1 MKAKETLE
9 KVRTLLGIQVKFAQE
24 KLDNGTILESES
36 FEQGQEI
43 FVVNEDERIPLPQG
57 EYQME
62 DGKILVIAEDGII
75 GDIKEAGAQEE
86 EPAED
91 VEQKEEVEMEQET
104 KEPKKIVK
112 SISEE
117 MFFSTIET
125 LTQKIEALELALQP
139 KEEVEE
145 VVEEKVEMSATEP
158 KETISANPEVENRR
172 RVIRHSSQRRK
183 SAIDRVFEK
192 LGNK

>member
-145 VVEEKVEMSATEP
+145 VKVEMSAEEP

>member
-75 GDIKEAGAQEE
+75 GEIKENSGEE
-86 EPAED
+86 EEQPAEE

-104 KEPKKIVK
+104 KEPKKVVK

-117 MFFSTIET
+117 VFFSTIES

-145 VVEEKVEMSATEP
+145 VKVEMSAEEP

>member
-1 MKAKETLE
+1 
-9 KVRTLLGIQVKFAQE
+9 
-24 KLDNGTILESES
+24 
-36 FEQGQEI
+36 
-43 FVVNEDERIPLPQG
+43 
-57 EYQME
+57 ME
-62 DGKILVIAEDGII
+62 DGKILVVAEDGII
-75 GDIKEAGAQEE
+75 GEIKENSGEE
-86 EPAED
+86 EEKPAEE

-145 VVEEKVEMSATEP
+145 VIEEKVEMSAEEP

-172 RVIRHSSQRRK
+172 RVDSASQEN
-183 SAIDRVFEK
+183 VQT
-192 LGNK
+192 

>member
-36 FEQGQEI
+36 FEQGQDI

-62 DGKILVIAEDGII
+62 DGKILVIAEEGII
-75 GDIKEAGAQEE
+75 GEIKENSGEE
-86 EPAED
+86 EEQPAEE

-104 KEPKKIVK
+104 KEPKKVVK

-117 MFFSTIET
+117 VFFSTIES

-139 KEEVEE
+139 KEEV
-145 VVEEKVEMSATEP
+145 KVEMSAEEP

-172 RVIRHSSQRRK
+172 RVIKHSSQRRK